1 MKKILFYCVCFFTIF
16 LGTAS
21 SADYD
26 RNKAVPVDKVL
37 FGKVQSVRNITEQ
50 ELIEDKSRGWKVF
63 GGALVGG
70 AIGSQLGS
78 GSGRNVATVL
88 GALLGGSLSGNQN
101 PQYQLKTIRLVE
113 LMIKTDDDK
122 AFMVIQDQDSRMVFK
137 RDDAIRL
144 IYLANGSVRIDK
156 QM

>member
-1 MKKILFYCVCFFTIF
+1 MKKILFYCVCFFIIL

-122 AFMVIQDQDSRMVFK
+122 AFMVIQDKDPRMVFK
-137 RDDAIRL
+137 HDDAIRL

>member
-1 MKKILFYCVCFFTIF
+1 MKKILFYCVCFFTIL

-101 PQYQLKTIRLVE
+101 PQYQLKTILLVE

-122 AFMVIQDQDSRMVFK
+122 AFMVIQDQDPRMVFK